1 MVSVSFFC
9 VNPDSDAFSRRPAPT
24 RSTEPTPSGDTDA
37 LTQFLKTAVVAAA
50 LSLLAGSAFA
60 QATATVNTTVNT
72 TIIRPITLTQN
83 TSLAFGTVVRPAS
96 GNGNVIIDKATGA
109 RTSDGGVATV
119 GTGFSRATY
128 TVAGE
133 GAQAFTITVPAT
145 MIMAGPG
152 NITVTLVATTSGS
165 TVLSSTLG
173 QAGTLDFGI
182 GGTFPISNGT
192 NSGVYTGTFP
202 VTVAYN

>member
-1 MVSVSFFC
+1 M
-9 VNPDSDAFSRRPAPT
+9 N
-24 RSTEPTPSGDTDA
+24 
-37 LTQFLKTAVVAAA
+37 LKQIFKTAAAVVA
-50 LSLLAGSAFA
+50 LSLFAGSAFA

-83 TSLAFGTVVRPAS
+83 TSLAFGTVVKPAS
-96 GNGNVIIDKATGA
+96 GNGNVIIDKTTGA
-109 RTSDGGVATV
+109 RTSDGGVTIV

-145 MIMAGPG
+145 MIMAGAG
-152 NITVTLVATTSGS
+152 NITVTLSSTASGS
-165 TVLSSTLG
+165 TVLSSTSG
-173 QAGTLDFGI
+173 QPGTLDFGI
-182 GGTFPISNGT
+182 GGTFPVSNAT